1 MEGMGDMGNIGNMGD
16 MGNIECMGDMGNMG
30 DMGDIQPK
38 KNGEKRFQSK
48 RPFPPL
54 SHDDQFGKSH
64 RGNQL
69 FKPLIFCFR

>member
-38 KNGEKRFQSK
+38 KMEKSVFNPSDRFLRCRTMIS
-48 RPFPPL
+48 L
-54 SHDDQFGKSH
+54 E
-64 RGNQL
+64 
-69 FKPLIFCFR
+69 